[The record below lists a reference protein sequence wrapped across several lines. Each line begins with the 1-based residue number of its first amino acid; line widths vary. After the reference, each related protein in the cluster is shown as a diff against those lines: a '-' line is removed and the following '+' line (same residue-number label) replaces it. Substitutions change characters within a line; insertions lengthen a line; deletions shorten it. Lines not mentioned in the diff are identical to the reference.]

1 MKKIG
6 DVFKK
11 FKKELVATEVT
22 VFPATEEGAR
32 DAENYARQLE
42 KAKKKTSIITA
53 RDWDGNCV
61 FKVTL
66 YEKKR
71 LAH

>member
-11 FKKELVATEVT
+11 KLVATEVT

-32 DAENYARQLE
+32 DAQDYVSKVRR
-42 KAKKKTSIITA
+42 KKKASIVTA

-61 FKVTL
+61 FKVTV